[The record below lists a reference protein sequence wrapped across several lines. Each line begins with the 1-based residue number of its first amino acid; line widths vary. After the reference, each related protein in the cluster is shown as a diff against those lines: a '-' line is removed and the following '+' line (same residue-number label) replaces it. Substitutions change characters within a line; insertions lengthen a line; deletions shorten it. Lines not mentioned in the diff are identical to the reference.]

1 MLLCVLLMTFTAVQD
16 VTEKTFAFLSTS
28 SSNIFEKR
36 VGNSEI
42 EYLKGKTSGRGRSSA
57 RGALLSVVN

>member
-1 MLLCVLLMTFTAVQD
+1 MTFTAVQD
-16 VTEKTFAFLSTS
+16 ETDKTFAVQRKAFLSTS
-28 SSNIFEKR
+28 SSKIFEKQ

-42 EYLKGKTSGRGRSSA
+42 EYLKEKTSGRGRSSA

>member
-16 VTEKTFAFLSTS
+16 VTDKTFAFLSTS

-42 EYLKGKTSGRGRSSA
+42 EYLKEKTSGRGRSSA